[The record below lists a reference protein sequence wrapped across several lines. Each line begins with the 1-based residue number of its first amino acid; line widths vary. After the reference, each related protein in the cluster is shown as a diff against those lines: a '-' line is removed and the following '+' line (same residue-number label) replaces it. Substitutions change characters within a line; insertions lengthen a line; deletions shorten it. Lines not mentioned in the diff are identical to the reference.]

1 MNQEPLTWNCE
12 CCGFSN
18 AVGFERCSI
27 CGLPNDHT
35 PEQLEKFNQALPEL
49 TKLRKESN
57 IVVDFLQAFITLSYR
72 GDKFLRSTRL
82 FLKWFD

>member
-1 MNQEPLTWNCE
+1 MNQELLTWNCA

-35 PEQLEKFNQALPEL
+35 PEQLEKYKQALPEL
-49 TKLRKESN
+49 KKLRKESN
-57 IVVDFLQAFITLSYR
+57 MAVDLLQTLVSRKFLKRARRFLQ
-72 GDKFLRSTRL
+72 
-82 FLKWFD
+82 WFD